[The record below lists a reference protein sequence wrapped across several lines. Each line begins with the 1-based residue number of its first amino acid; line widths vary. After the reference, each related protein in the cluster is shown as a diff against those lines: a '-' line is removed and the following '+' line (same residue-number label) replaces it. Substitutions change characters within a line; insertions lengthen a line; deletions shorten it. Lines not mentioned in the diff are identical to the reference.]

1 LAFLRGDA
9 GIPALQLTSGVHGGF
24 EMSSSPATR
33 DDGARFDVIVVGA
46 GFAGMYLVYR
56 LRQMGLTARVY
67 EAGTSVGGTW
77 YWNRYPGARCDAESL
92 AYSYSFSRELEQE
105 WEWSERYATQPE
117 ILKYAEHVA
126 ARFDLKRDMRF
137 ETRVTRASWDDT
149 RAEWTVETDRGDR
162 ATAPFCVMA
171 TGCLSVPQEPNIP
184 GLRDFSRELYWAS
197 TWPHHEVRYENK
209 RVGVIGTGSSAIQAI
224 PVIAETAG
232 HLTVF
237 QRTPNFSVPAVNA
250 PLDPSF
256 VEAFKRHYREH
267 RQNHRLGLG
276 AGFGDLTIE
285 PKPAMP
291 AYETSVGKTEEE
303 LRAALER
310 SWQSGGA
317 RFCGTILDTLA
328 NPDTNRFVASYVH
341 EKIRGIVKDPAT
353 AEALCPTSHP
363 IGTKRICVDIG
374 YFETY
379 NRANV
384 KLVDIAKRPIERIT
398 ANGVQIQG
406 GEFHEL
412 DMLVM
417 ATGFDAMTGALARID
432 IRGHAGATLAEA
444 WAAGPKTYLGIGSV
458 GFPNLFMITGPGSP
472 SVLSNM
478 LVSIEQ
484 HVDWTL
490 ACIDWMR
497 QRGHRRIEPRP
508 EAQEQW
514 VAHVNEVANAT
525 LMPRAASWYMGANI
539 PGKPRV
545 FMPYA
550 AGVGVYREICD
561 RVAKS
566 GYEGFAFAS

>member
-1 LAFLRGDA
+1 M
-9 GIPALQLTSGVHGGF
+9 SGTQA
-24 EMSSSPATR
+24 SAAR

-46 GFAGMYLVYR
+46 GFAGMYLLHR
-56 LRQMGLTARVY
+56 LRGMGLTARVY

-126 ARFDLKRDMRF
+126 ERFDLKRDMRF
-137 ETRVTRASWDDT
+137 ERRVTRAAFDDA
-149 RAEWTVETDRGDR
+149 RGEWTVETERGDR
-162 ATAPFCVMA
+162 AHARFCVMA
-171 TGCLSVPQEPNIP
+171 TGCLSVPQEPSIP
-184 GLRDFSRELYWAS
+184 GLHDFTRELHWAS
-197 TWPHHEVRYENK
+197 RWPHHPVVFSGK

-250 PLDPSF
+250 KLDPHF
-256 VEAFKRHYREH
+256 VQAFKKHYPGH
-267 RQNHRLGLG
+267 RQKHRLGLG
-276 AGFGDLTIE
+276 AGFGDLQIE
-285 PKPAMP
+285 PHDGQPLFDTA
-291 AYETSVGKTEEE
+291 VGKSDAEI
-303 LRAALER
+303 RAALER
-310 SWQSGGA
+310 VWRIGGA
-317 RFCGTILDTLA
+317 RFTSTIADTLISEQ
-328 NPDTNRFVASYVH
+328 TNRVVADFVRD
-341 EKIRGIVKDPAT
+341 KIREIVKDRAT
-353 AEALCPTSHP
+353 ADALCPTSHP
-363 IGTKRICVDIG
+363 IGTKRICVDTG

-379 NRANV
+379 NRPNV
-384 KLVDIAKRPIERIT
+384 RLVDLTKHPIERIT
-398 ANGVQIQG
+398 ATGVQLAG
-406 GEFHEL
+406 SEHCEL

-417 ATGFDAMTGALARID
+417 ATGFDAMTGALLRID
-432 IRGHAGATLAEA
+432 VRGAQGAKLAEK
-444 WAAGPKTYLGIGSV
+444 WAAGPRSYLGLGVV

-497 QRGHRRIEPRP
+497 QHGKTRIEPTA
-508 EAQEQW
+508 EAEERW
-514 VAHVNEVANAT
+514 VAHVTEVANGT
-525 LMPRAASWYMGANI
+525 LMPRAGSWYMGANI
-539 PGKPRV
+539 PGKPRM

-561 RVAKS
+561 RVAAN
-566 GYEGFAFAS
+566 GYEGFAFGS

>member
-1 LAFLRGDA
+1 
-9 GIPALQLTSGVHGGF
+9 
-24 EMSSSPATR
+24 MSSTSAAPR
-33 DDGARFDVIVVGA
+33 DAGARFDVIVVGA
-46 GFAGMYLVYR
+46 GFAGMYLLYR

-105 WEWSERYATQPE
+105 WEWTERYATQPE

-126 ARFDLKRDMRF
+126 ERFDLKRDMRF
-137 ETRVTRASWDDT
+137 ETRVTRASFDDA
-149 RAEWTVETDRGDR
+149 RAEWSVETDRGDR
-162 ATAPFCVMA
+162 AIAKFCVMA

-184 GLRDFSRELYWAS
+184 GLRDFSREMHWAS
-197 TWPHHEVRYENK
+197 RWPHHEVRYENK

-250 PLDPSF
+250 PLDPEF
-256 VEAFKRHYREH
+256 ARAFKRNYPQH
-267 RQNHRLGLG
+267 RQNYRLGLSG
-276 AGFGDLTIE
+276 GFGDLTIE
-285 PKPAMP
+285 PQPTVPAF
-291 AYETSVGKTEEE
+291 ETSVGKSEAE

-310 SWQSGGA
+310 SWRSGGA

-328 NPDTNRFVASYVH
+328 NEDTNRFVASYVH
-341 EKIRGIVKDPAT
+341 EKIRSIVRDPAT

-379 NRANV
+379 NRPNV
-384 KLVDIAKRPIERIT
+384 KLVDIAKHPIERIT
-398 ANGVQIQG
+398 ATGIQIQG

-432 IRGHAGATLAEA
+432 IRGAGGAKLSDA

-497 QRGHRRIEPRP
+497 QRGFARIEAKP

-514 VAHVNEVANAT
+514 VAHVNEVANGT

-561 RVAKS
+561 RVAKN
-566 GYEGFAFAS
+566 GYEGFAFGG